1 VLALNLQAASSI
13 AEYLYRS
20 DLTRLTPYTVDRVC
34 RWGHMKKPE
43 VREGATRI
51 LERLGTIRREL
62 DDRGQTYWAVNR

>member
-13 AEYLYRS
+13 AEYLYRA

-34 RWGHMKKPE
+34 RFGHMKKPE

-51 LERLGTIRREL
+51 LERLGPFAGSWTREARRTG
-62 DDRGQTYWAVNR
+62 R